1 MCKKYYKKE
10 GKMTDKTRKAIN
22 NVSVVIDMFQ
32 STTEFYK
39 HLESVEVD
47 DLFKMNEI
55 ILINLRDTINKVI
68 QTLED

>member
-1 MCKKYYKKE
+1 MK
-10 GKMTDKTRKAIN
+10 DKTRKAIN

-47 DLFKMNEI
+47 DLFKMNDMSAK
-55 ILINLRDTINKVI
+55 LINLVI
-68 QTLED
+68 VFISNYLLSKFLVFKKNTKT

>member
-1 MCKKYYKKE
+1 MK
-10 GKMTDKTRKAIN
+10 DKTRKAIN
-22 NVSVVIDMFQ
+22 NVSAVIDMFQ
-32 STTEFYK
+32 SSTEFYK

>member
-1 MCKKYYKKE
+1 MK
-10 GKMTDKTRKAIN
+10 DKTRKAIN
-22 NVSVVIDMFQ
+22 NVSVVIYMFQ

>member
-1 MCKKYYKKE
+1 MK
-10 GKMTDKTRKAIN
+10 DKTRKEIN

>member
-1 MCKKYYKKE
+1 MK
-10 GKMTDKTRKAIN
+10 DKTRKAIN
-22 NVSVVIDMFQ
+22 NVSVVIDMLQ

-47 DLFKMNEI
+47 DSFKMNEI

>member
-1 MCKKYYKKE
+1 MK
-10 GKMTDKTRKAIN
+10 DKTREAIN

>member
-1 MCKKYYKKE
+1 MK
-10 GKMTDKTRKAIN
+10 DKTRKAIN

-32 STTEFYK
+32 SSTEFYK